1 MAGFSRLT
9 GTATPGAH
17 PSQDGPTRPRPRWR
31 PAEMAGTE
39 TTETALQSFLD
50 SLLGR
55 DDAPAEALHGRGD
68 AEAAWERWS
77 AGEPPRSS
85 AEAWLYGQF
94 DRSPLQEHGAQ
105 LG

>member
-1 MAGFSRLT
+1 
-9 GTATPGAH
+9 
-17 PSQDGPTRPRPRWR
+17 
-31 PAEMAGTE
+31 MAGTE

-105 LG
+105 LGRSQSKAEREAYAAEAEAGS